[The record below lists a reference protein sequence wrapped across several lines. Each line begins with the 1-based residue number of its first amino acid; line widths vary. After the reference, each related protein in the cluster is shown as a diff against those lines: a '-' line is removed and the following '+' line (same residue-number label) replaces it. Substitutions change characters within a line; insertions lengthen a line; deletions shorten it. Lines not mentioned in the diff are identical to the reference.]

1 MGTIRI
7 VPNYPRGLLGQSE
20 EILMVQ
26 GSGSEVK
33 DPAKANDQLQQQPK
47 PVEGDHHSKMLAD
60 VRGDKAETRKVTD
73 AGDKS
78 PEKLAQLVT
87 GQARE
92 AYAHLNAAKSGA
104 DVINGYLQNNTKL
117 DDKVTVKG
125 ADGKDRQITVAD
137 HIKELR
143 KVVDSEA
150 NAAVVQGQKVD
161 LKALGQAQSSAIVDR
176 NAIAKELGLDTN
188 TISAAK
194 IKDAMA
200 ADHSRPDRYA
210 ALLASQQTVDTL
222 KAVENAPAFTKM
234 AYAQFKGH
242 GLTSSDAVEL
252 GADGKLKVSTK
263 DALDAMQLI
272 TEASGNNRELR
283 NTKLYSDAVREIYPR
298 LAEVT
303 EKASVITKSLEQAN
317 ELGKQGNKV
326 EQEKALK
333 AAVEQADTTNMAM
346 LAQLLRDPK
355 FSSRQDDKTLDQ
367 MATTVSMAGTARLK
381 YAEFLTEQGRFGE
394 AQVQAL
400 RVKSEVPEIFY
411 HLNPTTNQ
419 PEYNKSRFLDLQA
432 LDSKVT
438 AASNF
443 DPAKLNG
450 DINKFKE
457 AMGKLQGEATVSG
470 NDTDA
475 AKADKLKNNKGAMV
489 ELKNLSE
496 SMDGQLATQKQQ
508 LEQSKQ
514 ALETRKVELEKEQK
528 LIDGKNFPT
537 DEARQLEHNR
547 VQREMELAKMEQK
560 VIDDQLQNNRAN
572 TQLVRYMEVHYDIAR
587 DDRAAANAKL
597 NEIAQLGPEFNEQN
611 KAKLDQLREAA
622 KEPGWWDTWGKKA
635 AVVLAVGAGV
645 AAGIWLGPGA
655 LATGAAAGEAAAI
668 ALGVSASVGTA
679 VGTVGG
685 IGAVTIAGAAAGGTV
700 VGVGRGVAEMT
711 GGVRTSQDSVLTDIK
726 DGALAG
732 GTAAFWTAAPL
743 GAMKIMKAA
752 APVAEGGV
760 VAKTAT
766 TISEAGFKNMGPML
780 KQSLQTLNV
789 IKNPAPAIFG
799 VGTAA
804 VQTGLDKATDTRAH
818 APTTLGDDALG
829 FGKQAL
835 INTMATPFSGLLSS
849 EGSMARL
856 ASKMLPAANVAERAP
871 MLASVL
877 LAQGIQQP
885 IATYAEY
892 KQRDEMGAAYTGYRS
907 SSTFFGPWSAGTYD
921 AGKSVF
927 QAEAMKGRYDAL
939 SKGLS
944 SRFFSDRIFAP
955 DYSPMLYN
963 PDSDLTDA
971 EQIAAKRDQQK

>member
-1 MGTIRI
+1 
-7 VPNYPRGLLGQSE
+7 
-20 EILMVQ
+20 MVQ
-26 GSGSEVK
+26 GPGSEVK
-33 DPAKANDQLQQQPK
+33 DPAKAKDQPQQPPK
-47 PVEGDHHSKMLAD
+47 PADGDHHDKMLAD

-92 AYAHLNAAKSGA
+92 AYAHLNAAKQGA
-104 DVINGYLQNNTKL
+104 DVITGYLQNHTKL

-161 LKALGQAQSSAIVDR
+161 LKALGQAQSAAIVDR

-234 AYAQFKGH
+234 AYAQFKGR
-242 GLTSSDAVEL
+242 GMTSSDAVKL
-252 GADGKLKVSTK
+252 GADGKLKVNTK

-283 NTKLYSDAVREIYPR
+283 NTKLYSDALREIYPR

-317 ELGKQGNKV
+317 DLGKQGNKV

-470 NDTDA
+470 NDTEA

-514 ALETRKVELEKEQK
+514 ALETRKAELEKEQK
-528 LIDGKNFPT
+528 LIDAKNFPT

-560 VIDDQLQNNRAN
+560 VIDDQLKNNRDN

-685 IGAVTIAGAAAGGTV
+685 IGAVTVAGAVAGGTV

-711 GGVRTSQDSVLTDIK
+711 DGVRTSKDSVMTDIK

-752 APVAEGGV
+752 APVAEAGM

-766 TISEAGFKNMGPML
+766 TISEAGFKTML
-780 KQSLQTLNV
+780 KEGMIVVKS
-789 IKNPAPAIFG
+789 PAPVIFG
-799 VGTAA
+799 VGTTA
-804 VQTGLDKATDTRAH
+804 VQTGLDKITDTRPQE
-818 APTTLGDDALG
+818 PTTFGKAALG
-829 FGKQAL
+829 FAQQSV
-835 INTMATPFSGLLSS
+835 INTIAVPFSGLI
-849 EGSMARL
+849 GSGNRVFGIF
-856 ASKMLPAANVAERAP
+856 SKSGFAVEKTQMLVNAGVTQAVQ
-871 MLASVL
+871 
-877 LAQGIQQP
+877 QGIS
-885 IATYAEY
+885 TYAEY

-907 SSTFFGPWSAGTYD
+907 SSNLLGPWSAGTYD

-927 QAEAMKGRYDAL
+927 QAEAMKGRYDAI

-955 DYSPMLYN
+955 DYNPMLYN